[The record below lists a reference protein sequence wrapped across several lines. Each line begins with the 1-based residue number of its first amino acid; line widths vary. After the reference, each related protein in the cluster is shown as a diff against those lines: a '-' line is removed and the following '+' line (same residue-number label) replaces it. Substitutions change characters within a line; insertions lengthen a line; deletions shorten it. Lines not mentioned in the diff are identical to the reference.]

1 MLFRFDPSRGNAPG
15 LTKTQGFWNRVTCF
29 PKKTPE
35 LGILLNLLFSFQRP
49 TFPAPESSAFAF
61 FPAAGSGIISICEG
75 LSKQKEHRRDFFLC
89 CRLRS
94 LREQVCGLLG
104 VISHDQVGARPTHRN

>member
-1 MLFRFDPSRGNAPG
+1 LILPGILSPWNLLF
-15 LTKTQGFWNRVTCF
+15 TQGFRGRVF
-29 PKKTPE
+29 ALRRE
-35 LGILLNLLFSFQRP
+35 LRSRHSSRFAIQLSETDSPCPG
-49 TFPAPESSAFAF
+49 SSAFAF
-61 FPAAGSGIISICEG
+61 FPAAGSGILSICDG
-75 LSKQKEHRRDFFLC
+75 LSTNKKRHRYFFLR